1 MKRLIL
7 LCSMFA
13 LAGTSAFSQ
22 GACGGGVCPLPM
34 AGKKPAEVTT
44 AELEKLI
51 QAGGVILLETRPD
64 VSVGLPGA
72 KRLSGTPTEEEAAAV
87 IPSKD
92 SPVITYCA
100 GINCFS
106 SENMAKHLK
115 SLGYTNVREYPQG
128 ISGWRKAGFPVEPI
142 Q

>member
-7 LCSMFA
+7 LCSLFA

-22 GACGGGVCPLPM
+22 RACGGGVCPRKM

-44 AELEKLI
+44 AALEKLI

-64 VSVGLPGA
+64 VTIGLPGA
-72 KRLSGTPTEEEAAAV
+72 RRLSGTPTEEEAAAV

-92 SPVITYCA
+92 SSVITYCA

-106 SENMAKHLK
+106 SGNLAKHLNT
-115 SLGYTNVREYPQG
+115 LG
-128 ISGWRKAGFPVEPI
+128 
-142 Q
+142 